1 MSLYNENQPYIFISY
16 SHRDSNRVY
25 PIINRLREEGY
36 NVWYD
41 DGIEPG
47 SEWDENIASHIMK
60 CAYFIAL
67 VSKNYLESANCKDEL
82 NYSRDL
88 DKEQLLIYLEDVSL
102 SGGMA
107 MRMNRIQ
114 AVMWNKYDN
123 VELAYQ
129 KLFSAVGIQKTKVFA
144 RSVSSSQP
152 TQAPVALT
160 MPVQPRPT
168 QAPVAPAM
176 PVQPR
181 PTQAPVVP
189 TMPVQPKPAQNSVPR
204 TVPIQPNK
212 VHVPMQAAPNAQTV
226 VSAAN
231 RPANHAS
238 KSSSFVKP
246 LLIIGGILLAILFFI
261 FVIFGI
267 ILLGSSGN
275 SNSHNS
281 DNNSNTSNEGI
292 SLEDSSSDKTAE
304 EYYNNMSQD
313 EEEEWGYTIYDIEAL
328 AQSGDVEAMYLV
340 AEAYFWG
347 TDEVDIDYKAALYW
361 YERAGDEGD
370 IYCMEQ
376 AALLHYSGEGGVE
389 KDYAK
394 TISWCLK
401 IIENR
406 PENTLAYFYMGMCY
420 EYGGYGVEKDE
431 ELGFIYL
438 LQAAELGD
446 VNAMYCVAACYKTG
460 MGIEKNDELAE
471 KWFQAYKDAGGTYEL

>member
-16 SHRDSNRVY
+16 SHRDSNQVY

-107 MRMNRIQ
+107 MHMNRIQ

-144 RSVSSSQP
+144 RSGSSSQP

-168 QAPVAPAM
+168 QAPV
-176 PVQPR
+176 VQ
-181 PTQAPVVP
+181 
-189 TMPVQPKPAQNSVPR
+189 TMPVQPKPVQNSVPR

-281 DNNSNTSNEGI
+281 GNNSNASSEGI
-292 SLEDSSSDKTAE
+292 SLEDSSSGNAAE
-304 EYYNNMSQD
+304 EYYNNMSQN

-328 AQSGDVEAMYLV
+328 AQS
-340 AEAYFWG
+340 
-347 TDEVDIDYKAALYW
+347 
-361 YERAGDEGD
+361 
-370 IYCMEQ
+370 
-376 AALLHYSGEGGVE
+376 
-389 KDYAK
+389 
-394 TISWCLK
+394 
-401 IIENR
+401 
-406 PENTLAYFYMGMCY
+406 
-420 EYGGYGVEKDE
+420 
-431 ELGFIYL
+431 
-438 LQAAELGD
+438 GD